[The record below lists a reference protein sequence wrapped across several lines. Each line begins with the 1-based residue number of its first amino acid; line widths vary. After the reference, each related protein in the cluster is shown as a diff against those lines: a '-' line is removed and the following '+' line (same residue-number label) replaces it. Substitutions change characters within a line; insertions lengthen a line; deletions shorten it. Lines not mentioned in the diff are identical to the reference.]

1 MGIDTHQITVL
12 IRSTNLSD
20 RRECQLKSWW
30 IFVGSTENSGRMDAD
45 PHAISETKTNN
56 YTKMMRQTLNKYKTA
71 NKSHLFEEM
80 VIYQVDSSQEDS
92 TSKTPMML
100 VMLMTT
106 AENNVNSGTVWG
118 LLKSCARGSRIPGTL
133 R

>member
-1 MGIDTHQITVL
+1 
-12 IRSTNLSD
+12 
-20 RRECQLKSWW
+20 
-30 IFVGSTENSGRMDAD
+30 
-45 PHAISETKTNN
+45 
-56 YTKMMRQTLNKYKTA
+56 MMRQTTNKYKTA

-80 VIYQVDSSQEDS
+80 VICQVDSSQEDS

-106 AENNVNSGTVWG
+106 AEDNVNSGTVRG
-118 LLKSCARGSRIPGTL
+118 LLKSCARGSRILGTL